1 MYTILGQSSHYVLTL
16 VTYFTQMEDIIY
28 AVDFNFKRD
37 RHLMGAMEALQT
49 IGSEKEKR

>member
-1 MYTILGQSSHYVLTL
+1 
-16 VTYFTQMEDIIY
+16 MEDIIY

-49 IGSEKEKR
+49 IGSEKEKRYARHAIAMFHYTVT